1 MPTDGPSVYLRPG
14 IYLKRAFIREYTVC
28 HYVTPPNHRVVI
40 HSNVIPTDYSTLS
53 LKGVTRLLNGKDA
66 EFTELNQWIKDY
78 KHFQEL
84 IKIKTFTKFRIW
96 KAFSV
101 WRKNV
106 RWR

>member
-1 MPTDGPSVYLRPG
+1 M
-14 IYLKRAFIREYTVC
+14 C
-28 HYVTPPNHRVVI
+28 RVVI
-40 HSNVIPTDYSTLS
+40 HSKVIPTDYSTLS

-66 EFTELNQWIKDY
+66 EFTELDQWIKDY

-84 IKIKTFTKFRIW
+84 IKIKTFAKFRIW

-106 RWR
+106 RWRYMYIIQMRKSCMRKINNI

>member
-1 MPTDGPSVYLRPG
+1 M
-14 IYLKRAFIREYTVC
+14 C
-28 HYVTPPNHRVVI
+28 RVVI
-40 HSNVIPTDYSTLS
+40 HSKVIPTDYSTLS

-66 EFTELNQWIKDY
+66 EFTELDQWIKDY

-84 IKIKTFTKFRIW
+84 IKIKTFAKFRIW

-106 RWR
+106 RWRYIGMYN